1 MWTDISVILI
11 FSLFYSKRLQTSFMY
26 KGQLRFPLWIVWSFF
41 FAHIYVSYWSFAF
54 QYLRALYIKE
64 SSLLSV
70 ASLSLQT
77 FLQFCHFSV
86 DLACGDLF
94 VLNLFFLVLGV
105 METYVVWIYQ
115 TFLSW
120 LLDFELRLK
129 RPPHSRVIKE
139 S

>member
-1 MWTDISVILI
+1 MKLSDKTISFSEVNGI
-11 FSLFYSKRLQTSFMY
+11 FAHMHICFFDL
-26 KGQLRFPLWIVWSFF
+26 SFF

-105 METYVVWIYQ
+105 METYVV
-115 TFLSW
+115 
-120 LLDFELRLK
+120 
-129 RPPHSRVIKE
+129 
-139 S
+139 